1 MNRPRALGLL
11 AIALATLGLL
21 ARNGSLP
28 PGLTDALAPLG
39 AVATP
44 ATAALLTVGT
54 LVGAAAAARGR
65 DGGAAIVAF
74 RGERGPTADLPLLG
88 AEVAA
93 ALDRVAD
100 TGPGA
105 DPADRET
112 VRAGIERA
120 GVRVIARADGIDRE
134 VARARLRRGDW
145 TRDPAVAAFCD
156 AEVTA
161 PLGTRV
167 REALAPEPRFVSRA
181 RRTVDALGT
190 YADEQFDGSDT
201 DAPGVADGTGGDRR

>member
-1 MNRPRALGLL
+1 MNRARALGLL
-11 AIALATLGLL
+11 ATALAALGLL
-21 ARNGSLP
+21 ARNESLP
-28 PGLTDALAPLG
+28 PGLTDALTPFG

-44 ATAALLTVGT
+44 ATAAFLTIGT
-54 LVGAAAAARGR
+54 LVGATVAARGR

-74 RGERGPTADLPLLG
+74 RGERGSAADLPLLG

-120 GVRVIARADGIDRE
+120 GARVIARADGIDRE
-134 VARARLRRGDW
+134 TARARFRRGDW

-156 AEVTA
+156 GETTA

-167 REALAPEPRFVSRA
+167 REALAPEPRFVRRA
-181 RRTVDALGT
+181 RRTVEALGA
-190 YADEQFDGSDT
+190 YADGQLDGGDT
-201 DAPGVADGTGGDRR
+201 DAPGVADGTGGGQR